1 MRKHIKRISVCI
13 SAFCVAVLG
22 MVLFGYFTLPQAITV
37 SAEIPSIGMYS
48 PVASRS
54 GAVAASANQA
64 ADMQQDYALFGVVPV
79 KTVSVTQTDRKYV
92 YAGGDVIGLQ
102 MLTDGVIVVDV
113 QSFESVN
120 GEVSPAKD
128 AGLQKGDIIIAVN
141 GVQVSDNQSFSSAI
155 SDSSGQE
162 IDMTF
167 IRGTQEKHATVIPQ
181 LCKQSG
187 IYRCGAWVRDST
199 VGIGTMTYYDPST
212 GIYGALGHCVS
223 DIDTG
228 ELLPIAGGQ
237 IVDAYVWNIKKG
249 ESGTA
254 GELGGSLEEEVIGS
268 IEKNCQSGVYGILY
282 EAPLCAGEYPVAW
295 ETEVKAGP
303 AEIMLSLDGE
313 TIESY
318 DIEIERINA
327 DYNAEI
333 KNMVIRITDEE
344 LLEKTGGIVQG
355 MSGSPIIQD
364 GKLVGAVTHVLVN
377 DPTRGYGIF
386 IENML
391 EAANTVAEEQ
401 QMKDAS

>member
-1 MRKHIKRISVCI
+1 MRKCMKRISVCI
-13 SAFCVAVLG
+13 SVCCVAVFGL
-22 MVLFGYFTLPQAITV
+22 VLFGYFTLPQAITV
-37 SAEIPSIGMYS
+37 SAEIPAIGMYS
-48 PVASRS
+48 PVSSHS
-54 GAVAASANQA
+54 GAIATAATQ

-79 KTVSVTQTDRKYV
+79 KTVSVTQTDRQYV

-113 QSFESVN
+113 QSFESVD
-120 GEVSPAKD
+120 GDVSPAKD

-141 GVQVSDNQSFSSAI
+141 GEQVSDNLSFSAAI
-155 SDSSGQE
+155 SDSNGQE
-162 IDMTF
+162 IDMTYL
-167 IRGTQEKHATVIPQ
+167 RGTQEKHAIVKPQ

-199 VGIGTMTYYDPST
+199 VGIGTMTYYDPTT

-223 DIDTG
+223 DVDTG

-268 IEKNCQSGVYGILY
+268 IEKNCQSGIYGLLY
-282 EAPLCAGEYPVAW
+282 EEPLCAGEYPVAW
-295 ETEVKAGP
+295 ATEVKTGP

-313 TIESY
+313 NIESY
-318 DIEIERINA
+318 DIEIDRINA

-333 KNMVIRITDEE
+333 KNMVIKITDEK

-364 GKLVGAVTHVLVN
+364 GRLVGAVTHVLVN
-377 DPTRGYGIF
+377 DPTKGYAIF

-391 EAANTVAEEQ
+391 NAAA
-401 QMKDAS
+401 